1 MSDQSSHPRD
11 QKQIAQGRDIMP
23 DAASIT
29 ALARVF
35 DALGDVTRVRIVA
48 ALSLGPL
55 CVGDLATLLG
65 LSMSAVSH
73 QLRLLRVTGVI
84 RSDRQGRHVLNALED
99 EHIIA
104 IFQAGLEHV
113 RHWAVPDLG
122 GAG

>member
-1 MSDQSSHPRD
+1 MSGQSFHPRD
-11 QKQIAQGRDIMP
+11 RKQLAQGRDAMP
-23 DAASIT
+23 DAASIK

-55 CVGDLATLLG
+55 CVGDLAALLG

-113 RHWAVPDLG
+113 RHGAVPSLG